1 MFPLFAQGGK
11 VVKEGFRQAKADLK
25 KKKKISAPHR

>member
-1 MFPLFAQGGK
+1 MFPLSAQGGK

-25 KKKKISAPHR
+25 KKKISAPHT

>member
-11 VVKEGFRQAKADLK
+11 VVKEGFRQAKVISK
-25 KKKKISAPHR
+25 KKKKISAPHT